1 MKKQTLFVA
10 GEGGYA
16 GYRIPAAIAL
26 PGNRVVVFCEGR
38 LGGLSDYGTIHILAR
53 VSTDGGETFGRVFLV
68 AADGENTVGNPC
80 PVYDRET
87 GVLHLLLNGNL
98 KDGGEAEILAGNA
111 PRRVLSTCSGDGG
124 ATWLPLRDLT
134 GEAKATNWTWHAMG
148 PGHGLQL
155 KTGRLLMPC
164 NHALTRAADPRV
176 RYVSHAMYSDDHGKT
191 WKIGAD
197 VGPDTNE
204 CSLAEL
210 PDGRVYIN
218 MRSYRGEGCRAS
230 AISSD
235 GGETWSE
242 ISSERLLPD
251 PVCQGSVLTVGER
264 LLFTNPASALRRE
277 NLTLK
282 QSRDLGKTWSAAAV
296 IHPGP
301 AAYSDLAALPGGRVG
316 CAYECGH
323 GTDASAAYQQI
334 QWAVFEKT
342 MGEEFS

>member
-1 MKKQTLFVA
+1 M
-10 GEGGYA
+10 
-16 GYRIPAAIAL
+16 
-26 PGNRVVVFCEGR
+26 
-38 LGGLSDYGTIHILAR
+38 
-53 VSTDGGETFGRVFLV
+53 
-68 AADGENTVGNPC
+68 
-80 PVYDRET
+80 
-87 GVLHLLLNGNL
+87 
-98 KDGGEAEILAGNA
+98 KDGGEAEILAGRA
-111 PRRVLSTCSGDGG
+111 PRRVFSTCSGDGG

-134 GEAKATNWTWHAMG
+134 GEAKAPNWTWHAMG

-164 NHALTRAADPRV
+164 NHALNRAADPRV

-191 WKIGAD
+191 WKVGAD

-235 GGETWSE
+235 GGETWGE
-242 ISSERLLPD
+242 ISPERLLPD
-251 PVCQGSVLTVGER
+251 PVCQGSVLAMGER

-277 NLTLK
+277 KLTLK

-342 MGEEFS
+342 MGEEFL